1 MTPTDSLDR
10 LRGFLMAILVLGML
24 GSAADLLLL
33 RHYEDKKQLIPL
45 ALIGTTF
52 VVLAWLGLTGQRA
65 GLRALQL
72 MMGLFIS
79 AGFIGVGL
87 HFQSNM
93 EFQLEIDP
101 SLQGSN
107 LLLKVLRAKAP
118 PALAPGVLVQLG
130 LLGLAFTYR
139 HPSLVAADQQTAG
152 KGE

>member
-1 MTPTDSLDR
+1 
-10 LRGFLMAILVLGML
+10 MAILVLGML

-45 ALIGTTF
+45 ALIGTTL

-65 GLRALQL
+65 SLRALQL
-72 MMGLFIS
+72 MMGLFIG
-79 AGFIGVGL
+79 AGLIGVGL

-101 SLQGSN
+101 SLQGSK
-107 LLLKVLRAKAP
+107 LFLKVLRAKAP
-118 PALAPGVLVQLG
+118 PALAPGVMVQLG

-139 HPSLVAADQQTAG
+139 HPSLVASDPQTAD

>member
-1 MTPTDSLDR
+1 MTPTDSLTR
-10 LRGFLMAILVLGML
+10 LRGFLMAILVLGMA

-65 GLRALQL
+65 SLRALQL
-72 MMGLFIS
+72 MMGLFIG
-79 AGFIGVGL
+79 AGLIGVGL
-87 HFQSNM
+87 HVQSTM

-101 SLQGSN
+101 SLKGSN
-107 LLLKVLRAKAP
+107 LLLKALRAKAP
-118 PALAPGVLVQLG
+118 PAIAPGVMVQLG
-130 LLGLAFTYR
+130 LIGLAFTYR
-139 HPSLVAADQQTAG
+139 HPALVASDQQTAG